1 MKKAKKGF
9 TLVELIVAIAILSI
23 LATVAVVG
31 YTGYVNKAK
40 DAKAEMELSQIVA
53 YINAELADDGKWE
66 VDKYTVKMST
76 DGKITVAGTKN
87 FADVIK
93 ACSDLNNFSQNI
105 TTSTKDGVIIITY
118 TSGEGGSATAQLN

>member
-53 YINAELADDGKWE
+53 YINAELADDEWKVG
-66 VDKYTVKMST
+66 DYTVKMST
-76 DGKITVAGTKN
+76 DGKITVDGGKTLE
-87 FADVIK
+87 DIIK
-93 ACSDLNNFSQNI
+93 THFKEIFEGEKSPIIKVDDKKLTY
-105 TTSTKDGVIIITY
+105 TTSDG
-118 TSGEGGSATAQLN
+118 GTASMTLN

>member
-53 YINAELADDGKWE
+53 YINAELADDEWKVG
-66 VDKYTVKMST
+66 DYTVKMST
-76 DGKITVAGTKN
+76 DGKITVDGTQN

-105 TTSTKDGVIIITY
+105 TTSANDGVIIITY
-118 TSGEGGSATAQLN
+118 TSDEGGSATAQLN